1 MAIDFP
7 ASPVTNDLYTVGS
20 RTWRWN
26 GSAWDFASIGSGS
39 TTIEVEPT
47 AEEVFSGATGA
58 LGAVDATIDK
68 LVFWDDSA
76 GKLTYLTLGTNLTI
90 TGATLDATGG
100 SSGAVDVIETM
111 LFA

>member
-7 ASPVTNDLYTVGS
+7 ASPATNDLYTVGS

-26 GSAWDFASIGSGS
+26 GFAWDFASVGSG
-39 TTIEVEPT
+39 TTTVQVEPT
-47 AEEVFSGATGA
+47 VEEVFSGTTGA
-58 LGAVDATIDK
+58 LGAVDATADK

-76 GKLTYLTLGTNLTI
+76 GKLSYLTAGSNLTI
-90 TGATLDATGG
+90 SGTTITASGGGGGVDA
-100 SSGAVDVIETM
+100 IETM